1 MKLRFICACAVAAC
15 AFGLGG
21 VPAAAA
27 FAPAQENKPAQQP
40 QVSEAERKAAE
51 KIVKAKGP
59 EAKLQTSAEFIKK
72 FPQSALRAQVVA
84 GLANDIA
91 RAEDVQLRISL
102 ADAFAS
108 IFTGPGEAE
117 LVTPLLIDDYVTAG
131 RAADAFRL
139 AQPYLAAHP
148 EETNMF
154 YRLAVLASNET
165 IKGNNAFAAAGRQY
179 AARAIELVEADKMGS
194 GADAAKWP
202 AFKAEALPLLYRAAG
217 IIAYKAEDRA
227 GARQL
232 LEKAVEHRVADPG
245 VHILLADLANSDY
258 VRLAQDY
265 QIAPADQKE
274 ATRKKADAELDR
286 VIDTF
291 ARAVAAAE
299 GNAQYQPAAA
309 QLREDLTKY
318 YQYRNKGSSDGL
330 QQLIDKYKKQ

>member
-1 MKLRFICACAVAAC
+1 MKLRFISACAVAAC
-15 AFGLGG
+15 AFGVGA
-21 VPAAAA
+21 VPAAAV
-27 FAPAQENKPAQQP
+27 APAQENRQAQQP
-40 QVSEAERKAAE
+40 QVSDAERKAAE

-59 EAKLQTSAEFIKK
+59 EAKLQASAEFVKK

-91 RAEDVQLRISL
+91 NTPDVQLRVSL
-102 ADAFAS
+102 AGAFRD
-108 IFTGPGEAE
+108 IFTGPGEAD
-117 LVTPLLIDDYVTAG
+117 LITPILIDSYITAEQT
-131 RAADAFRL
+131 AEAFRL
-139 AQPYLAAHP
+139 AQPYLTAHP

-165 IKGNNAFAAAGRQY
+165 IKGNNAFAAVGRQY
-179 AARAIELVEADKMGS
+179 AARAIELIEADKMGT

-217 IIAYKAEDRA
+217 IIAFKTEDRA

-245 VHILLADLANSDY
+245 VHLVLADLANSEY

-265 QIAPADQKE
+265 QLAPADQKE
-274 ATRKKADAELDR
+274 ALRVKADAELDR

-318 YQYRNKGSSDGL
+318 YQYRHKGSTDGL